1 MDSEIASK
9 YYLIPCSLFLFFY
22 KKRNG
27 TIDYI
32 CCFFFAIFE
41 TLFRIKEN
49 GQTIQISWLPMAMR
63 DPMRKSKR
71 R

>member
-1 MDSEIASK
+1 MDSKIASK
-9 YYLIPCSLFLFFY
+9 YYLISCSLFLFFA
-22 KKRNG
+22 KKMEQLIIFVG
-27 TIDYI
+27 
-32 CCFFFAIFE
+32 FFAIFE

-49 GQTIQISWLPMAMR
+49 GQTIQISWIPIAMR